1 LTGKHQPLT
10 VVPSILLAVSLI
22 YVGILGV
29 ISTDFGRHWDEPRII
44 KSVANS
50 VETGLLL
57 PRWYNYPSLSYDIAL
72 ITSIPQ
78 AILNALWAE
87 SGLKR
92 DKVMEYLLSPSFK
105 FHLRSVFFLLSICS
119 GLAIYFFVRSLSGS
133 AWIGL
138 FGALALISS
147 WEFIYHARWIA
158 PDAIL
163 AFLISCS
170 LASQYHILTTKCHR
184 QRFFW
189 IVISAALAGL
199 CIGTKYTGGIV
210 FVPLL
215 FAIGLAHKT
224 EPHRSSTTLLAVTSI
239 LIAGVIFLVTTPGS
253 ILEPEKFLRHVLF
266 EIKHYSTGHRGY
278 TVAAGLDHLYKMLT
292 YLFLVTPSKNA
303 AAAVTASTLA
313 LIGIVFVVR
322 TQPRYAVWLL
332 SVPILYICYMSL
344 QSVMFARNYLL
355 LLPYLSVL
363 TSLGLF
369 ALTRGARNK
378 YPLWFL
384 ILGFSIFF
392 LFYNLSI
399 ATRSSLSIFS
409 RSAPPPRVALER
421 HIAASPETIFYLS
434 PASCDLFEVGST
446 ERYTNVTSRIETSD
460 RLIFLSSEV
469 ANSTLYKANVPGRYR
484 TVWSQTEEVNWDYYP
499 SWAGNHRIL
508 EISPTDR
515 ELKALIEEVIPT
527 KGSTGR

>member
-1 LTGKHQPLT
+1 M
-10 VVPSILLAVSLI
+10 VPSILLGVSLI

-44 KSVANS
+44 NSVANS

-78 AILNALWAE
+78 AILKVMRVE

-119 GLAIYFFVRSLSGS
+119 GLTIYFFVRSLSGS
-133 AWIGL
+133 EWIGL
-138 FGALALISS
+138 FSALALISS

-158 PDAIL
+158 PDSIL

-184 QRFFW
+184 KRFFW
-189 IVISAALAGL
+189 IVISAALAGQ

-224 EPHRSSTTLLAVTSI
+224 EPHMSKTTLLVLTSI
-239 LIAGVIFLVTTPGS
+239 LIAAVIFVVTTPGS
-253 ILEPEKFLRHVLF
+253 ILEPERFLRQVLF
-266 EIKHYSTGHRGY
+266 EIRHYSMGHRGY
-278 TVAAGLDHLYKMLT
+278 TVAAGMDHLSKMLI
-292 YLFLVTPSKNA
+292 YLFLVTPSKIA
-303 AAAVTASTLA
+303 ASAVTASTLA

-322 TQPRYAVWLL
+322 RQPRIAVWLL

-344 QSVMFARNYLL
+344 QSVMIVRNYLL
-355 LLPYLSVL
+355 LLPYLSVF

-369 ALTRGARNK
+369 VLIRATRNK

-392 LFYNLSI
+392 LFYNLSMV
-399 ATRSSLSIFS
+399 TKSSLSIFS
-409 RSAPPPRVALER
+409 QSAPPPRVVLET
-421 HIAASPETIFYLS
+421 HITASPKTIFYLS
-434 PASCDLFEVGST
+434 PASCDLFEAGST
-446 ERYTNVTSRIETSD
+446 ERYTNVTNRFEASD

-469 ANSTLYKANVPGRYR
+469 INLKLYKANVPGRYR
-484 TVWSQTEEVNWDYYP
+484 TVWSQMEEVNWDYYP
-499 SWAGNHRIL
+499 SWLGNYRIL

-515 ELKALIEEVIPT
+515 ELKALMEEVIPT
-527 KGSTGR
+527 KGHR